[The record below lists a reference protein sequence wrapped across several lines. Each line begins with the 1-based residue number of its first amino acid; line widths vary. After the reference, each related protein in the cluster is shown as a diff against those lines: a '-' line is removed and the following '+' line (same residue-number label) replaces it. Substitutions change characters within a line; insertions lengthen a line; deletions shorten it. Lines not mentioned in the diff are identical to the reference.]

1 MDIIKKKQT
10 YIYRAQTNGYQW
22 GGGAGNKGVGKWE
35 VQTTEYKIGSMTY
48 NVQHGEYSQCFI
60 TVHGK

>member
-1 MDIIKKKQT
+1 MVT
-10 YIYRAQTNGYQW
+10 SEEW
-22 GGGAGNKGVGKWE
+22 GAGNKGVGKWE

-60 TVHGK
+60 TVHRK